1 MPTSRDAVEDKA
13 ARALAAAHA
22 FLNRSPVRTTR
33 VKDGSTSDGRL
44 DDVDARRE
52 RVVDDARERANERDA
67 DDALASA
74 RADASVEGAVREGEN
89 AVGETRARVEA
100 NLARAF
106 EDAKTSE
113 DGDRRMDDA
122 VSDAVVKD
130 EEDVSEGNA
139 NEAEARTEVVAVPD
153 TPTSPAL
160 ELSVSDEDS
169 DADVELSLD
178 VTATSL
184 VVDDENSDSEGV
196 FAAAIKRE
204 RADAAESDVVAALRE
219 DVARLTEELERA
231 KWAREALEA
240 RAVEA
245 ERVAAEAQSKTIET
259 ALDPSNQLTA
269 EQVAA
274 LRAEI
279 EQVEYLKRLLARAE
293 QMRNS
298 ARQET
303 KAAREKHEKDLEIIR
318 EEVAKMDA
326 EMEKLRKRVKG
337 DKAKLAA
344 MERATVE
351 AADEFATL
359 FARYENTRRLFAA
372 SIVAIL
378 ALVVRIFL
386 SGESGLVMK
395 NMYMY

>member
-1 MPTSRDAVEDKA
+1 MPTTRDAVEDKA

-22 FLNRSPVRTTR
+22 FLNRSPVDAARGEGRT
-33 VKDGSTSDGRL
+33 TSDGRL
-44 DDVDARRE
+44 ARADAHRGRARGDARERSNEGDVDG
-52 RVVDDARERANERDA
+52 RVIEDARERA
-67 DDALASA
+67 
-74 RADASVEGAVREGEN
+74 
-89 AVGETRARVEA
+89 VGKSGGGGGRGGGTRARVEA

-113 DGDRRMDDA
+113 AGDRDAGDGSGAAVVVDDGD
-122 VSDAVVKD
+122 VSVEEANDGEAGVV
-130 EEDVSEGNA
+130 
-139 NEAEARTEVVAVPD
+139 VVAAPD
-153 TPTSPAL
+153 TPASVAL
-160 ELSVSDEDS
+160 ELSASDEDA
-169 DADVELSLD
+169 DAELSVD
-178 VTATSL
+178 VTTTSL
-184 VVDDENSDSEGV
+184 AVDDETSDSESV
-196 FAAAIKRE
+196 FAVAIERE
-204 RADAAESDVVAALRE
+204 RADAVESEVVAALRA
-219 DVARLTEELERA
+219 DVARLSEELERA
-231 KWAREALEA
+231 KWSREALEA

-245 ERVAAEAQSKTIET
+245 ERIAAEAKSKTIET

-303 KAAREKHEKDLEIIR
+303 KAAREKHERDLEIIR
-318 EEVAKMDA
+318 EEVATMDA
-326 EMEKLRKRVKG
+326 EMENLRKRVKG

-359 FARYENTRRLFAA
+359 FARHENTRRMFAA
-372 SIVAIL
+372 SLVAIL
-378 ALVVRIFL
+378 ALVVRIFM
-386 SGESGLVMK
+386 SGASGLVMK